1 MLEMKV
7 FRENSKVIFN
17 DLKKRNIP
25 DDGAKSVIQMDQ
37 KWRELIDEGN
47 KLRSQ
52 RNSISRSIGEL
63 KKKGKDGGSLLDE
76 MGHIKK
82 RLSENESETKNALI
96 LREKARMKVPNIL
109 DNDVPTGRNEEDN
122 QELTTHGPK
131 KKSKTAKSHQEIMEI
146 IGGADL
152 KRAANI
158 SGRRFYFCLLYT
170 SDAADD
176 MQCVDLGG
184 RRIIKKT

>member
-7 FRENSKVIFN
+7 FRENSKVIFD

-76 MGHIKK
+76 MGHIK
-82 RLSENESETKNALI
+82 N
-96 LREKARMKVPNIL
+96 
-109 DNDVPTGRNEEDN
+109 
-122 QELTTHGPK
+122 
-131 KKSKTAKSHQEIMEI
+131 
-146 IGGADL
+146 
-152 KRAANI
+152 
-158 SGRRFYFCLLYT
+158 CLLYT
-170 SDAADD
+170 SDAADE
-176 MQCVDLGG
+176 
-184 RRIIKKT
+184 